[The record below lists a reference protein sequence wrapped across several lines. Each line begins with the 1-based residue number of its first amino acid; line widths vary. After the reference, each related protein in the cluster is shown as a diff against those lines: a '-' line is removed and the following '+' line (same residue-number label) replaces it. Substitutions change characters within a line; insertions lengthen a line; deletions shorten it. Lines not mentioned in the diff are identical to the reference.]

1 MNGQRGS
8 DLDRKNEPIII
19 SLMERI
25 ESEGTSREAFKKAWK
40 DRMLEQL
47 NREPQGERRE
57 RMVEDFKAFDDL
69 YDEHFGEKAN
79 LTESVGMTPEEKWKD
94 HLHKETNAVAVYV
107 IEGMGYDQFG
117 DRVRVQLTRR
127 EIHELDVR
135 TANGRALLE
144 GVVQLNQKVI
154 TDHMAKTQHIDA
166 TQAYAYTQVVPV
178 LKRGERDA

>member
-8 DLDRKNEPIII
+8 NLDRKNEPIIN

-25 ESEGTSREAFKKAWK
+25 ENDEAARAAFKNTWK

-47 NREPQGERRE
+47 NREPQGEHRE
-57 RMVEDFKAFDDL
+57 RMVEDFKAFDEL
-69 YDEHFGEKAN
+69 YDAHFGNGSN
-79 LTESVGMTPEEKWKD
+79 LTESVGTTPEEKWKD

-144 GVVQLNQKVI
+144 GVVQLNQKVV
-154 TDHMAKTQHIDA
+154 TDHMAKTQHIDVA
-166 TQAYAYTQVVPV
+166 QAYAYTQVVPV
-178 LKRGERDA
+178 LKRGDRDA